1 MQSFWKYVLTVA
13 ALAVSLAMAVNTEA
27 NPHMQQHRKLGA
39 LNRGASG
46 LSRTILSLL
55 DLHRISMSVDILS
68 VLNYF
73 VEYLHKVLSRWRL
86 QSVVWPQR
94 ATPPPPL
101 PPRILLVLAR
111 LPLPPHTG
119 KTAVNPSVEAIA
131 SN

>member
-1 MQSFWKYVLTVA
+1 MA
-13 ALAVSLAMAVNTEA
+13 ALAVSLAMAVSTDA

-46 LSRTILSLL
+46 LSRTILSSL
-55 DLHRISMSVDILS
+55 DLHLVMSVDILT
-68 VLNYF
+68 VLNHS

-94 ATPPPPL
+94 ATPPLPL

-111 LPLPPHTG
+111 LPLPPSTG
-119 KTAVNPSVEAIA
+119 KTAVIPSVEAIS

>member
-13 ALAVSLAMAVNTEA
+13 ALAVSLAMAASTQA

-94 ATPPPPL
+94 ATPPLPL

-111 LPLPPHTG
+111 LPLPPNTG
-119 KTAVNPSVEAIA
+119 KTAVIPSVEAISA
-131 SN
+131 N

>member
-1 MQSFWKYVLTVA
+1 MA
-13 ALAVSLAMAVNTEA
+13 ALAVSLAMAASTQA
-27 NPHMQQHRKLGA
+27 NPHTQQHRKLGA

-55 DLHRISMSVDILS
+55 DLHRISMSVDILLS
-68 VLNYF
+68 VLNYS

-86 QSVVWPQR
+86 QSVVWPLR
-94 ATPPPPL
+94 ATPPLPL

-119 KTAVNPSVEAIA
+119 KTVVNLSVEAIS